1 MLVTPVFDI
10 VSVFGVAAAAAN
22 PIPVLEMKLSISL
35 STISIAVP
43 PFTLYC
49 HLVYDP
55 EGVAHTLSPLK
66 NLVLFGVP
74 VAERS
79 AVTVTAPVVAA
90 VGVKSMNEPFVVF
103 TVVTPEPV
111 PSISIQAVP
120 L

>member
-22 PIPVLEMKLSISL
+22 PMPVFEMKLSTSP

-49 HLVYDP
+49 HLSYAP
-55 EGVAHTLSPLK
+55 AGTAHTLSPLK
-66 NLVLFGVP
+66 NLVILGVP

-79 AVTVTAPVVAA
+79 AVVVIAPEV
-90 VGVKSMNEPFVVF
+90 EF
-103 TVVTPEPV
+103 
-111 PSISIQAVP
+111 
-120 L
+120 